1 MPIIQKPDFCA
12 SRIRRM
18 KDLTQRNITKYFATM
33 QEKEQNISP
42 IKERILYLID
52 TWSISKR
59 VFYSKTGISRGTLES
74 KTGIT
79 EDTLAKFI
87 ATYPEISLDWLI
99 LGKGEI
105 SRSTPF
111 SENPEYTKQTEVLLD
126 AKETI
131 IRLQQEQI
139 ELLKE
144 KIEHLSTKK

>member
-1 MPIIQKPDFCA
+1 
-12 SRIRRM
+12 
-18 KDLTQRNITKYFATM
+18 M

-59 VFYSKTGISRGTLES
+59 DFYSKTGISRGTLES

-111 SENPEYTKQTEVLLD
+111 SKNPEYTKQTEVLLD

>member
-1 MPIIQKPDFCA
+1 
-12 SRIRRM
+12 M

-59 VFYSKTGISRGTLES
+59 DFYSKTGISRGTLES

-87 ATYPEISLDWLI
+87 TTYPEISLDWLI
-99 LGKGEI
+99 LGRGEFTLTPNTASGI
-105 SRSTPF
+105 SEHSRT
-111 SENPEYTKQTEVLLD
+111 THLL
-126 AKETI
+126 
-131 IRLQQEQI
+131 L
-139 ELLKE
+139 
-144 KIEHLSTKK
+144 